1 MNCLKL
7 NNRLNEYPYEKS
19 TQETEKEIYEKIER
33 YMIEKEGEK
42 VRKLR
47 RFSMSFEDVLKIV
60 SEQELL
66 ECLKWFEKQILYAMH
81 ILEECEDGNIS
92 RKKKVSSILEEL

>member
-1 MNCLKL
+1 MRSLRKK
-7 NNRLNEYPYEKS
+7 RK
-19 TQETEKEIYEKIER
+19 KEIYEKIER
-33 YMIEKEGEK
+33 YMIEKEGEKEGEK

>member
-1 MNCLKL
+1 ML

>member
-1 MNCLKL
+1 ML
-7 NNRLNEYPYEKS
+7 NNRLNESPYEKS
-19 TQETEKEIYEKIER
+19 TQEKEKEIYEKIER